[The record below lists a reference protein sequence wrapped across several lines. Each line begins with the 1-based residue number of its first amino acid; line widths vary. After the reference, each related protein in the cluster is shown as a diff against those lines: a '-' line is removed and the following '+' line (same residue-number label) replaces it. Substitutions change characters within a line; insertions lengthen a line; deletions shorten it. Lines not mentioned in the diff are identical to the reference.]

1 MNYNAAV
8 RALRENGPQRLYVLW
23 GREDY
28 LREAYLEQLRR
39 ACFPNGAD
47 DFSYR
52 RFDGAALDL
61 AALADAADAMPFLSD
76 RTLLEVRD
84 YDTNK
89 CGDADTKRLLAIVED
104 LPDYCTLVFVMDT
117 AFTPDGRL
125 RVTKAL
131 QKCGEMLQF
140 AGQEGAALVSWVTKR
155 FAASGREIAPG
166 DAQYLIE
173 ITGGLMNRMIPE
185 IEKVSAYAADGAVR
199 RADIDA
205 VVQKLPEAVVF
216 ELTDDLA
223 ARRNDAAMEKLAE
236 LLSDR
241 DNTPIFLLA
250 AIGQQLRRLY
260 AAKIAAQEGLGTDA
274 VCELCGVR
282 YDFIAQ
288 RLTQSARRFSRAALE
303 RAVVR
308 CAEADYTM
316 KHSGADDL
324 AVLEELL
331 LRLMAEE

>member
-117 AFTPDGRL
+117 AFTP
-125 RVTKAL
+125 
-131 QKCGEMLQF
+131 
-140 AGQEGAALVSWVTKR
+140 EG
-155 FAASGREIAPG
+155 
-166 DAQYLIE
+166 
-173 ITGGLMNRMIPE
+173 
-185 IEKVSAYAADGAVR
+185 
-199 RADIDA
+199 
-205 VVQKLPEAVVF
+205 
-216 ELTDDLA
+216 
-223 ARRNDAAMEKLAE
+223 
-236 LLSDR
+236 
-241 DNTPIFLLA
+241 
-250 AIGQQLRRLY
+250 
-260 AAKIAAQEGLGTDA
+260 
-274 VCELCGVR
+274 
-282 YDFIAQ
+282 
-288 RLTQSARRFSRAALE
+288 
-303 RAVVR
+303 
-308 CAEADYTM
+308 
-316 KHSGADDL
+316 
-324 AVLEELL
+324 
-331 LRLMAEE
+331 